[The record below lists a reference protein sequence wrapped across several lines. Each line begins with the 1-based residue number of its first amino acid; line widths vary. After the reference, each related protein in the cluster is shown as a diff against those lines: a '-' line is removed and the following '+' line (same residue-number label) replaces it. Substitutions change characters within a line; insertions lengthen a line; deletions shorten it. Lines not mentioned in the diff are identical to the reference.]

1 MSKVLFFQDIPY
13 DDREILRYARAD
25 GRDEATL
32 KILEE
37 CKVECANSFEYK
49 VCYDVFPILR
59 NGDVLELGSIKT
71 DSQNLKKCL
80 EGCSSAI
87 VFVASVGFKID
98 RLIKKYSLLSPLKSL
113 IFSAIGSERAES
125 LTEAFFKETASTK
138 KCRPRF
144 SPGFGDLPLSLQGSI
159 FTALNVTKNIE
170 VTLNDSMLMSPSK
183 SVSAIIGILD

>member
-1 MSKVLFFQDIPY
+1 MSKILLFQNIPY
-13 DDREILRYARAD
+13 NDKEILRYAGAD
-25 GRDEATL
+25 WRDQATL

-37 CKVECANSFEYK
+37 CKAECARSFEYK

-59 NGDVLELGSIKT
+59 EDGVTELGSIKT

-80 EGCSSAI
+80 EGCSEAI
-87 VFVASVGFKID
+87 VFVASVGFNID
-98 RLIKKYSLLSPLKSL
+98 RLIKKYTLLSPIKSL
-113 IFSAIGSERAES
+113 LFSAIGSERAES
-125 LTEAFFKETASTK
+125 LTEAFFKEMSSLK

-144 SPGFGDLPLSLQGSI
+144 SPGFGDLPLSTQSSI
-159 FTALNVTKNIE
+159 FSELNVTKNIG